1 MNFRLTAGAVLA
13 YGYNEIA
20 SKLPF
25 HFLRRAYLRLYL
37 GGMGEK
43 SHVQMSCRFLHGRK
57 VFLGKRNVI
66 NFACL
71 LDGRRFAIRTGND
84 VSIGPE
90 AAILTLGHDP
100 QSATFA
106 DRGGDVVIGDKVWIG
121 FRAII
126 LPGVTIGE
134 GAVVAAGAVVT
145 RSVEPFSIV
154 GGAPARKI
162 GERNRQ
168 LDYQLFYKPFLV

>member
-1 MNFRLTAGAVLA
+1 MNFRLLAGAILA
-13 YGYNEIA
+13 YGYNDVV
-20 SKLPF
+20 SKVPF
-25 HFLRRAYLRLYL
+25 HFLRRGYLQAWL
-37 GGMGEK
+37 GGIGEG
-43 SHVQMSCRFLHGRK
+43 SQVQMSCRFLQGRK

-66 NFACL
+66 NFGCL
-71 LDGRRFAIRTGND
+71 LDGRRFAIRIGND

-100 QSATFA
+100 QSASFS
-106 DRGGDVVIGDKVWIG
+106 DRGGEVIVEDKVWIG

-126 LPGVTIGE
+126 LPGVTVGQ

-145 RSVEPFSIV
+145 KSVEPFSIV
-154 GGAPARKI
+154 AGSPARKI

-168 LDYQLFYKPFLV
+168 LDYQLHYKPFLV